1 MKKDAAMFKIINAGG
16 EVTETNYFDS
26 EHAKSGLFFVSW
38 NASVARVLVPD
49 GQMAELD
56 EMRTGR
62 ICVIS
67 RGPLNGLD
75 CIELMFDDGSAAP
88 YALHVDMRQ
97 TDRAVPDE
105 HKPFTVAAWTRAGKV
120 AVWPAKY
127 RLAKKLPC
135 LARWVEH

>member
-1 MKKDAAMFKIINAGG
+1 MFKIINDGG
-16 EVTETNYFDS
+16 AIQETNYFDS

-49 GQMAELD
+49 GRMDVID

-67 RGPLNGLD
+67 RGLLNRVDAL
-75 CIELMFDDGSAAP
+75 ELMFDDGSDSP
-88 YALHVDMRQ
+88 FALHVDMRQ
-97 TDRAVPDE
+97 TDRAVPDD

-120 AVWPAKY
+120 AEWPAKY
-127 RLAKKLPC
+127 RVVKKLPY
-135 LARWVEH
+135 LMPWIAH